1 MPLRIF
7 RLVGARAVWPGDAG
21 SKGALDEARAPS
33 GIAAMSKSVAL
44 LTYGLLARLLA
55 PVWRFGLQRRLSR
68 GKETAASVRQKLG
81 LAYDARPPG
90 TLVWGHAV
98 GVGESLALAGLFA
111 RLGERRPDLHFL
123 ITTTA
128 RTSGDALRGR
138 HGQSILPPRCQHQFA
153 PVDTPDAVAR
163 FLDHW
168 RPALAVWCEMDLW
181 PALMDATDARGI
193 PRVLVNARL
202 SAASL
207 AKRRWGRWIYA
218 ALLPGFRALFAQNAE
233 SVAALVALGAPRE
246 RIAVTGTIKTLSPP
260 LPCDPD
266 ALLRWQTTLAGRPV
280 WLAASTHPGEE
291 ALALQAHEAL
301 RAQHPDALLLIAPRV
316 PTRGAE
322 ALALCP
328 KGTLQRS
335 ADPSTPPGADASVY
349 LADTIG
355 ELGLW
360 YRLAPV
366 ALVGGSVAEVGGH
379 NPHEPL
385 ALGCAV
391 LHGPNVWN
399 FSESYVELDA
409 QGLSHPIGNADELAE
424 AVQANWRSA
433 QTRTPHRSRDPNIE
447 AMVKQLDAL
456 LRT

>member
-1 MPLRIF
+1 MSTRPL
-7 RLVGARAVWPGDAG
+7 
-21 SKGALDEARAPS
+21 ALR
-33 GIAAMSKSVAL
+33 V
-44 LTYGLLARLLA
+44 YGLLARTLA
-55 PVWRFGLQRRLSR
+55 PVWRIGLRRRLTR
-68 GKETAASVRQKLG
+68 GKETAASVQQKLG
-81 LAYDARPPG
+81 LAYDARPTG
-90 TLVWGHAV
+90 ALVWGHAV

-111 RLGERRPDLHFL
+111 RMSEHRPDLHFL

-128 RTSGDALRGR
+128 RTSGDALKGR

-207 AKRRWGRWIYA
+207 AKRRWGRWIYG

-233 SVAALVALGAPRE
+233 SADGLAALGAPRE
-246 RIAVTGTIKTLSPP
+246 RIAETGTIKTLSPP
-260 LPCDPD
+260 LPCDPG
-266 ALLRWQTTLAGRPV
+266 ALLRWQTALAGRPV
-280 WLAASTHPGEE
+280 WLAASTHSGEE
-291 ALALQAHEAL
+291 VLALQAHETL
-301 RAQHPDALLLIAPRV
+301 RDQHPDALLLIAPRV

-322 ALALCP
+322 VLALCP
-328 KGTLQRS
+328 AGTLQRS
-335 ADPSTPPGADASVY
+335 ADATTLPGIATSVY

-366 ALVGGSVAEVGGH
+366 ALVGGSIAEVGGH

-399 FSESYVELDA
+399 FSESYAELDA
-409 QGLSHPIGNADELAE
+409 QGLSRPITWADELVAAVHAHWTE
-424 AVQANWRSA
+424 ARP
-433 QTRTPHRSRDPNIE
+433 RTPHRPRDPKIE
-447 AMVKQLDAL
+447 AMVERLDAL
-456 LRT
+456 LKP

>member
-1 MPLRIF
+1 
-7 RLVGARAVWPGDAG
+7 
-21 SKGALDEARAPS
+21 
-33 GIAAMSKSVAL
+33 MSKPLAL
-44 LTYGLLARLLA
+44 SAYELLARALA
-55 PVWRFGLQRRLSR
+55 PVWRYGLQRRLRR
-68 GKETAASVRQKLG
+68 GKETIASVQQKLG
-81 LAYDARPPG
+81 LAYDTRPPG

-128 RTSGDALRGR
+128 RTSGDALKGR

-168 RPALAVWCEMDLW
+168 RPSLAVWCEMDLW
-181 PALMDATDARGI
+181 PALMEATDQRGI

-233 SVAALVALGAPRE
+233 TVDALVALGAPRE
-246 RIAVTGTIKTLSPP
+246 RIDVIGTIKTLSPP
-260 LPCDPD
+260 LPCDAE
-266 ALLRWQTTLAGRPV
+266 ALQRWQAALVGRPV
-280 WLAASTHPGEE
+280 WLAASTHPAEE
-291 ALALQAHEAL
+291 ALALQAHTRL
-301 RAQHPDALLLIAPRV
+301 RDEHPNALLLIAPRV

-322 ALALCP
+322 VLALCP
-328 KGTLQRS
+328 AGTWQRS
-335 ADPSTPPGADASVY
+335 AEAGRLPGAAASVY

-385 ALGCAV
+385 ALGCSV

-399 FSESYVELDA
+399 FSESYGELDA
-409 QGLSHPIGNADELAE
+409 HGLSHPICNADELAE

-433 QTRTPHRSRDPNIE
+433 QTRTPHRPSDPKIE
-447 AMVKQLDAL
+447 AMVERLDAL

>member
-1 MPLRIF
+1 
-7 RLVGARAVWPGDAG
+7 
-21 SKGALDEARAPS
+21 
-33 GIAAMSKSVAL
+33 MSKRPFAL
-44 LTYGLLARLLA
+44 CVYGLLARLLS
-55 PVWRFGLQRRLSR
+55 PVWRAGLQRRLAR
-68 GKETAASVRQKLG
+68 GKETTASVQQKLG
-81 LAYDARPPG
+81 LAYEARPAG

-111 RLGERRPDLHFL
+111 RLGERRPDLQFL

-153 PVDTPDAVAR
+153 PVDTPEAVNR
-163 FLDHW
+163 FLAHW
-168 RPALAVWCEMDLW
+168 RPSLAVWCEMDLW

-233 SVAALVALGAPRE
+233 SVEGLVALGAPRE

-260 LPCDPD
+260 LPCDAD
-266 ALLRWQTTLAGRPV
+266 ALGRWQAALAGRPV

-291 ALALQAHEAL
+291 ALALQAHERL
-301 RAQHPDALLLIAPRV
+301 RAQHPDALLILAPRV
-316 PTRGAE
+316 PTRGTE
-322 ALALCP
+322 VLTLCP
-328 KGTLQRS
+328 AGTLQRS
-335 ADPSTPPGADASVY
+335 ADPSALPAAAATVY

-360 YRLAPV
+360 YRLAPL
-366 ALVGGSVAEVGGH
+366 ALVGGSIAEVGGH

-385 ALGCAV
+385 ALGCTV

-399 FSESYVELDA
+399 FSESYAELDA
-409 QGLSHPIGNADELAE
+409 QGLSQAVASAE
-424 AVQANWRSA
+424 DIVSVVSA
-433 QTRTPHRSRDPNIE
+433 QWQNPTPRTPHQPRDPKIE
-447 AMVKQLDAL
+447 ELVERLARLVKM
-456 LRT
+456 

>member
-1 MPLRIF
+1 MNTP
-7 RLVGARAVWPGDAG
+7 W
-21 SKGALDEARAPS
+21 
-33 GIAAMSKSVAL
+33 AL
-44 LTYGLLARLLA
+44 LAYGLLARALA
-55 PVWRFGLQRRLSR
+55 PVWRIGLQRRLRR
-68 GKETAASVRQKLG
+68 GKETTTSVQQKLG
-81 LAYDARPPG
+81 RVYDARPAG

-111 RLGERRPDLHFL
+111 RLGDHRPDLHFL

-128 RTSGDALRGR
+128 RTSGDALKGR

-168 RPALAVWCEMDLW
+168 RPSLALWCEMDLW
-181 PALMDATDARGI
+181 PALMGATDVHGI

-218 ALLPGFRALFAQNAE
+218 ALLPGFRALYAQNDA
-233 SVAALVALGAPRE
+233 SVDALVSLGAPRE
-246 RIAVTGTIKTLSPP
+246 RVTVTGTIKTLSPP
-260 LPCDPD
+260 LPCDAD
-266 ALLRWQTTLAGRPV
+266 TLQHWQAELAGRPV
-280 WLAASTHPGEE
+280 WLVASSHPGEE
-291 ALALQAHEAL
+291 ALALTAHAQL
-301 RAQHPDALLLIAPRV
+301 REQHPNALLLIAPRV

-322 ALALCP
+322 VLALCP
-328 KGTLQRS
+328 AGTLQRS
-335 ADPSTPPGADASVY
+335 ADANRLPGADASAY

-366 ALVGGSVAEVGGH
+366 ALVGGSIAEVGGH

-399 FSESYVELDA
+399 FSESYADLDA
-409 QGLSHPIGNADELAE
+409 QGLSRPIGNAGELAA
-424 AVQANWRSA
+424 AVLANWQKA
-433 QTRTPHRSRDPNIE
+433 LARTPHRPLDPKIE
-447 AMVKQLDAL
+447 AMVEQLDTL
-456 LRT
+456 LQN

>member
-1 MPLRIF
+1 
-7 RLVGARAVWPGDAG
+7 
-21 SKGALDEARAPS
+21 
-33 GIAAMSKSVAL
+33 MSKRPFAL
-44 LTYGLLARLLA
+44 RVYGLLARLLS
-55 PVWRFGLQRRLSR
+55 PVWRVGLQRRLAR
-68 GKETAASVRQKLG
+68 GKETAASVQQKLG
-81 LAYDARPPG
+81 LAYEARPAG

-111 RLGERRPDLHFL
+111 RLGERRPDLQFL

-153 PVDTPDAVAR
+153 PVDTPDAVNR

-181 PALMDATDARGI
+181 PALMAATDQRGV

-233 SVAALVALGAPRE
+233 SVDGLVALGAPRE

-260 LPCDPD
+260 LPGDPQ
-266 ALLRWQTTLAGRPV
+266 ALTRWQAALAGRPV
-280 WLAASTHPGEE
+280 WLLASSHPGEE
-291 ALALQAHEAL
+291 ALALQAHARL
-301 RAQHPDALLLIAPRV
+301 RARYPDALLVIAPRV

-322 ALALCP
+322 VLALCP
-328 KGTLQRS
+328 AGTLQRS
-335 ADPSTPPGADASVY
+335 TDPSALPAAAAPVY

-360 YRLAPV
+360 YRLAPL
-366 ALVGGSVAEVGGH
+366 ALVGGSIAEVGGH

-399 FSESYVELDA
+399 FSESYAELDA
-409 QGLSHPIGNADELAE
+409 QGLSSTITDADGLAE
-424 AVQANWRSA
+424 AVQANWRHA
-433 QTRTPHRSRDPNIE
+433 QPRTPHQPRDPKIE
-447 AMVKQLDAL
+447 AMVERLAAQLKN
-456 LRT
+456 

>member
-1 MPLRIF
+1 MNTP
-7 RLVGARAVWPGDAG
+7 W
-21 SKGALDEARAPS
+21 
-33 GIAAMSKSVAL
+33 AL
-44 LTYGLLARLLA
+44 LAYGLLARALA
-55 PVWRFGLQRRLSR
+55 PVWRIGLQRRLRR
-68 GKETAASVRQKLG
+68 GKETTASVQQKLG
-81 LAYDARPPG
+81 LAYDARPAGP
-90 TLVWGHAV
+90 LVWGHAV

-128 RTSGDALRGR
+128 RTSGDALKGR

-168 RPALAVWCEMDLW
+168 QPSLAVWCEMDLW
-181 PALMDATDARGI
+181 PALMDATDQRGI

-218 ALLPGFRALFAQNAE
+218 ALLPGFRALYAQNDA
-233 SVAALVALGAPRE
+233 SVNALVSLGAPRE
-246 RIAVTGTIKTLSPP
+246 CVAVTGTIKTLSPP
-260 LPCDPD
+260 LPCDAD
-266 ALLRWQTTLAGRPV
+266 ALHRWQAALAGGPV
-280 WLAASTHPGEE
+280 WLVASSHPGEE
-291 ALALQAHEAL
+291 ALALLAHARL
-301 RAQHPDALLLIAPRV
+301 REQHPNALLLIAPRT
-316 PTRGAE
+316 PTQGAE
-322 ALALCP
+322 VLALCP
-328 KGTLQRS
+328 AGTLQRS
-335 ADPSTPPGADASVY
+335 ADANRLPGADASVY

-366 ALVGGSVAEVGGH
+366 ALVGGSIAEVGGH

-399 FSESYVELDA
+399 FSESYADLDA
-409 QGLSHPIGNADELAE
+409 QGLSRPIGNADELAA
-424 AVQANWRSA
+424 AVLANWQTA
-433 QTRTPHRSRDPNIE
+433 QARTPHRLLDPKIE
-447 AMVKQLDAL
+447 AMVEQLDTL
-456 LRT
+456 LQN

>member
-1 MPLRIF
+1 MSRPLA
-7 RLVGARAVWPGDAG
+7 LRA
-21 SKGALDEARAPS
+21 
-33 GIAAMSKSVAL
+33 
-44 LTYGLLARLLA
+44 YGLLARALT
-55 PVWRFGLQRRLSR
+55 PVWRIGLKRRLAR
-68 GKETAASVRQKLG
+68 GKETAASVQQKLG
-81 LAYDARPPG
+81 LAYETRPAG
-90 TLVWGHAV
+90 ALVWGHAV

-128 RTSGDALRGR
+128 RTSGDALKGR

-218 ALLPGFRALFAQNAE
+218 ALLPGFRALFAQNGE
-233 SVAALVALGAPRE
+233 SADALVALGAPRE

-291 ALALQAHEAL
+291 RLAQQAHQKL
-301 RAQHPDALLLIAPRV
+301 RERYPDALLLIAPRV
-316 PTRGAE
+316 PTRGDE
-322 ALALCP
+322 VRALCP
-328 KGTLQRS
+328 EGTLQRS
-335 ADPSTPPGADASVY
+335 ADTAALPGIHASAY

-366 ALVGGSVAEVGGH
+366 ALVGGSIAEVGGH

-399 FSESYVELDA
+399 FSESYAELDA
-409 QGLSHPIGNADELAE
+409 QGLSRPIGNADDLAA
-424 AVQANWRSA
+424 AVLAHWQNAHP
-433 QTRTPHRSRDPNIE
+433 RTPHRQRDPKIE
-447 AMVKQLDAL
+447 AMVEQLDAL
-456 LRT
+456 LKL

>member
-1 MPLRIF
+1 
-7 RLVGARAVWPGDAG
+7 
-21 SKGALDEARAPS
+21 
-33 GIAAMSKSVAL
+33 MSKPLAL
-44 LTYGLLARLLA
+44 LAYGLLARALA
-55 PVWRFGLQRRLSR
+55 PVWRFGLQRRLAR
-68 GKETAASVRQKLG
+68 GKETSTSVQQKLG
-81 LAYDARPPG
+81 LAYEPRPVG
-90 TLVWGHAV
+90 KLVWGHAV

-128 RTSGDALRGR
+128 RTSGDALKGR

-153 PVDTPDAVAR
+153 PVDMPDAVAR

-168 RPALAVWCEMDLW
+168 SPSLAVWCEMDLW
-181 PALMDATDARGI
+181 PALMDATDERGI

-218 ALLPGFRALFAQNAE
+218 ALLPGFRVLFAQNDA
-233 SVAALVALGAPRE
+233 SVDALVALGAPRE

-260 LPCDPD
+260 LPCDAD
-266 ALLRWQTTLAGRPV
+266 ALTRWQAALAGRPL
-280 WLAASTHPGEE
+280 WLAASSHPGEE
-291 ALALQAHEAL
+291 ALALQAHARL
-301 RAQHPDALLLIAPRV
+301 RAQHPNALLLIAPRV
-316 PTRGAE
+316 PTRGTE
-322 ALALCP
+322 VLALCP
-328 KGTLQRS
+328 EGTLQRS
-335 ADPSTPPGADASVY
+335 ADPATLPGAQTSAY

-366 ALVGGSVAEVGGH
+366 ALVGGSIAEVGGH

-399 FSESYVELDA
+399 FSESYAELDA
-409 QGLSHPIGNADELAE
+409 QGLSQPIGNADELAA
-424 AVQANWRSA
+424 AVQANWQNA
-433 QTRTPHRSRDPNIE
+433 QARTRYRPRDPKIE
-447 AMVKQLDAL
+447 AMVERLDAL
-456 LRT
+456 LQN

>member
-1 MPLRIF
+1 MNRPLA
-7 RLVGARAVWPGDAG
+7 LRAYD
-21 SKGALDEARAPS
+21 
-33 GIAAMSKSVAL
+33 
-44 LTYGLLARLLA
+44 LLARSLT
-55 PVWRFGLQRRLSR
+55 PVWRIGLQQRLKR
-68 GKETAASVRQKLG
+68 GKETAASVQQKLG
-81 LAYDARPPG
+81 LAYDARPAG

-128 RTSGDALRGR
+128 RTSGDALKGR

-163 FLDHW
+163 FLEHW

-181 PALMDATDARGI
+181 PALMDATDQRGI

-233 SVAALVALGAPRE
+233 SVDALVALGAPRE

-260 LPCDPD
+260 LPCDAE
-266 ALLRWQTTLAGRPV
+266 ALQRWQAALTGRPV

-291 ALALQAHEAL
+291 ALVLQAHTRL
-301 RAQHPDALLLIAPRV
+301 RDEHPHALLLIAPRV

-322 ALALCP
+322 VQALCP
-328 KGTLQRS
+328 AGTGLRS
-335 ADPSTPPGADASVY
+335 ADAGRLPGAEASVY

-399 FSESYVELDA
+399 FSESYAELDA

-424 AVQANWRSA
+424 AVQANWWSA
-433 QTRTPHRSRDPNIE
+433 RTRTPHRPRDPKIE
-447 AMVKQLDAL
+447 AMVEQLDAL

>member
-1 MPLRIF
+1 
-7 RLVGARAVWPGDAG
+7 
-21 SKGALDEARAPS
+21 
-33 GIAAMSKSVAL
+33 MSKPLAL
-44 LTYGLLARLLA
+44 LAYGLLARALA
-55 PVWRFGLQRRLSR
+55 PVWRFGLQRRLAR
-68 GKETAASVRQKLG
+68 GKETSTSVQQKLG
-81 LAYDARPPG
+81 LAYDARPVG
-90 TLVWGHAV
+90 QLVWGHAV

-138 HGQSILPPRCQHQFA
+138 HGQTILPPRCQHQFA
-153 PVDTPDAVAR
+153 PVDTPEAVAR

-168 RPALAVWCEMDLW
+168 QPSLAVWCEMDLW
-181 PALMDATDARGI
+181 PALMDATDQRGI

-207 AKRRWGRWIYA
+207 AKRRWGRWIYS
-218 ALLPGFRALFAQNAE
+218 ALLPGFKALFAQNAE
-233 SVAALVALGAPRE
+233 SADGLMALGAPRE
-246 RIAVTGTIKTLSPP
+246 RIGITGTIKTLSPP
-260 LPCDPD
+260 LPCDPVL
-266 ALLRWQTTLAGRPV
+266 LLRWQSAMNGRPL
-280 WLAASTHPGEE
+280 WLAASTHPAEE
-291 ALALQAHEAL
+291 ALALQAHARL
-301 RAQHPDALLLIAPRV
+301 RQQHPDSLLIIAPRV

-322 ALALCP
+322 VLALCP
-328 KGTLQRS
+328 EGTLQRS
-335 ADPSTPPGADASVY
+335 AALSAMPGASAAAY

-366 ALVGGSVAEVGGH
+366 ALVGGSLAEVGGH

-399 FSESYVELDA
+399 FSESYAELDA
-409 QGLSHPIGNADELAE
+409 QGLSRLIGNADELAA
-424 AVQANWRSA
+424 AVQANWQNA
-433 QTRTPHRSRDPNIE
+433 QARAPHRPRDPKIE
-447 AMVKQLDAL
+447 AMVEQLDTL
-456 LRT
+456 LPS

>member
-1 MPLRIF
+1 MSTRPFALR
-7 RLVGARAVWPGDAG
+7 V
-21 SKGALDEARAPS
+21 
-33 GIAAMSKSVAL
+33 
-44 LTYGLLARLLA
+44 YGLLARLLS
-55 PVWRFGLQRRLSR
+55 PVWRAGLQRRLAR
-68 GKETAASVRQKLG
+68 GKETAASVQQKLG
-81 LAYDARPPG
+81 LAYEARPAG

-111 RLGERRPDLHFL
+111 RLGERRPDLQFL

-128 RTSGDALRGR
+128 RTSGDALLGR

-153 PVDTPDAVAR
+153 PVDTPDAVNR

-181 PALMDATDARGI
+181 PALMAATDQRGV

-233 SVAALVALGAPRE
+233 SVDGLVALGAPRE

-260 LPCDPD
+260 LPGDPQ
-266 ALLRWQTTLAGRPV
+266 ALTRWQAALAGRPV
-280 WLAASTHPGEE
+280 WLLASSHPGEE
-291 ALALQAHEAL
+291 ALALQAHARL
-301 RAQHPDALLLIAPRV
+301 RARYPDALLVIAPRV

-322 ALALCP
+322 VLALCP
-328 KGTLQRS
+328 AGTLQRS
-335 ADPSTPPGADASVY
+335 TDPSALPAAAAPVY

-360 YRLAPV
+360 YRLAPL
-366 ALVGGSVAEVGGH
+366 ALVGGSIAEVGGH

-399 FSESYVELDA
+399 FSESYAELDA
-409 QGLSHPIGNADELAE
+409 QGLSQTVAGAE
-424 AVQANWRSA
+424 DITAVVSA
-433 QTRTPHRSRDPNIE
+433 QWQNPTPRTPHRPHDPKIE
-447 AMVKQLDAL
+447 ELVERLTAQLKH
-456 LRT
+456 

>member
-1 MPLRIF
+1 MNRPLA
-7 RLVGARAVWPGDAG
+7 LRAY
-21 SKGALDEARAPS
+21 S
-33 GIAAMSKSVAL
+33 
-44 LTYGLLARLLA
+44 LLARLLT
-55 PVWRFGLQRRLSR
+55 PVWRIGLQQRLKR
-68 GKETAASVRQKLG
+68 GKETAASVQQKLG
-81 LAYDARPPG
+81 LSYDARPAG
-90 TLVWGHAV
+90 ALVWGHAV

-128 RTSGDALRGR
+128 RTSGDALKGR

-218 ALLPGFRALFAQNAE
+218 ALLPGFRALFAQNGE
-233 SVAALVALGAPRE
+233 SVDALAALGAPRE

-260 LPCDPD
+260 LPCEPE
-266 ALLRWQTTLAGRPV
+266 ALQRWQTALAGRPL
-280 WLAASTHPGEE
+280 WLTASTHPGEE
-291 ALALQAHEAL
+291 ALALQAHEQL

-322 ALALCP
+322 VLALCP
-328 KGTLQRS
+328 AGTAQRS
-335 ADPSTPPGADASVY
+335 ADPSTLPGADSSVY

-366 ALVGGSVAEVGGH
+366 ALVGGSLAEVGGH

-399 FSESYVELDA
+399 FSESYAELDA
-409 QGLSHPIGNADELAE
+409 QDLSRPIGSADELAA
-424 AVQANWRSA
+424 AVRAHWQDAHP
-433 QTRTPHRSRDPNIE
+433 RTPHRPRDPKIE
-447 AMVKQLDAL
+447 AMVEQLDAL
-456 LRT
+456 LKL

>member
-1 MPLRIF
+1 MSDRSLALRI
-7 RLVGARAVWPGDAG
+7 
-21 SKGALDEARAPS
+21 
-33 GIAAMSKSVAL
+33 
-44 LTYGLLARLLA
+44 YGLLARALA
-55 PVWRFGLQRRLSR
+55 PVWYIGLQRRLTR
-68 GKETAASVRQKLG
+68 GKETPASVQQKLG
-81 LAYDARPPG
+81 MAYDARPTG

-111 RLGERRPDLHFL
+111 RLGQERPDLYFL

-128 RTSGDALRGR
+128 RTSGDALKGR

-193 PRVLVNARL
+193 ARVLVNARL

-207 AKRRWGRWIYA
+207 AKRRWDRWIYA

-233 SVAALVALGAPRE
+233 SVDALVALGAPRE
-246 RIAVTGTIKTLSPP
+246 RISVTGTIKTLSPP
-260 LPCDPD
+260 LPCDAA
-266 ALLRWQTTLAGRPV
+266 ALERWHIALSGRPV

-291 ALALQAHEAL
+291 ALALQAHEHL
-301 RAQHPDALLLIAPRV
+301 RAQYPDALLLVAPRV
-316 PTRGAE
+316 PTRGTAV
-322 ALALCP
+322 LALCP
-328 KGTLQRS
+328 PGTGQRS
-335 ADPSTPPGADASVY
+335 VDATAPPDVHASVY

-366 ALVGGSVAEVGGH
+366 ALVGGSFAEVGGH
-379 NPHEPL
+379 NPHEPR

-399 FSESYVELDA
+399 FSESYAELDA
-409 QGLSHPIGNADELAE
+409 QGLSRPVHHADELVA
-424 AVQANWRSA
+424 AVLAHWTETRP
-433 QTRTPHRSRDPNIE
+433 RTPHRPRDPKTE
-447 AMVKQLDAL
+447 AMVAQLETL
-456 LRT
+456 LMP